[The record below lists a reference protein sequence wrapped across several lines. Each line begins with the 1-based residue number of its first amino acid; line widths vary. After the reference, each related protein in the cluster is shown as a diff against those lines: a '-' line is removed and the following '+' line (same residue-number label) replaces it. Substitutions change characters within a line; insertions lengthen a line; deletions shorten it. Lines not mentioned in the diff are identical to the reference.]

1 MATQLVRNWWVV
13 ALRGVLAIIF
23 GFLTFIRPGI
33 TLEVLVLF
41 FGAYVLMD
49 GIFTVITALRNN
61 SGVNHWWLLLE
72 GIVSIGAGVL
82 TFFWPGVTAVTLI
95 YLIAAWAVVTGVF
108 EILAAIKL
116 RKTIANEWL
125 LVLDGFLSVLF
136 GVLIVLYPG
145 SGALTVAWI
154 IGFYAVAFGV
164 MLLGLSWRLRNW
176 HTPEP
181 NMPLV
186 TGSHA

>member
-49 GIFTVITALRNN
+49 GIFTVIAALRNN

-136 GVLIVLYPG
+136 GALIVLYPG

-181 NMPLV
+181 NMSLV